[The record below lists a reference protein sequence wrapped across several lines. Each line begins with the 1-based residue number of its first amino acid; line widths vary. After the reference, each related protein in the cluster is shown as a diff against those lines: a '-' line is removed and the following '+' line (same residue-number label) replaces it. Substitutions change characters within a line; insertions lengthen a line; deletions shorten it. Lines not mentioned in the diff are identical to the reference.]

1 MAAITNP
8 VIPHPITRSTATS
21 GAALA
26 LASLLGGA
34 MAAGL
39 ALLLASDASRQ
50 AQSRPAARS
59 SQSEAESRA
68 SAEEAIQRTME
79 SRSF

>member
-1 MAAITNP
+1 MAAIRNP
-8 VIPHPITRSTATS
+8 VIPQPIIRSTAAA

-39 ALLLASDASRQ
+39 ALLLASDAGRQ
-50 AQSRPAARS
+50 APSRPVAQS
-59 SQSEAESRA
+59 SQSDPESHA
-68 SAEEAIQRTME
+68 LAEEAIQRTIE